1 MSDRKPLSGRV
12 VPDPQ
17 DPGMY
22 RVQWSDGRLSDM
34 TNLTRAKDAIAVVQK
49 TATRRAQ
56 RLLEAARSDLTRQ
69 DDAQPREENDRD
81 AEAA

>member
-1 MSDRKPLSGRV
+1 

-17 DPGMY
+17 YPGMY

-69 DDAQPREENDRD
+69 DDAQPRPGEENDRD